1 METNKIPARA
11 DVPEKDKWAIQ
22 DLFATDDDWRAA
34 LAKAKEFIPRITA
47 FRGRLAESGAA
58 LLSFFRLDDEISLA
72 FDALSY
78 TTHSAAAMRTP
89 ALPRIRRWSAR

>member
-47 FRGRLAESGAA
+47 FRGQTGRKRRCSAVFFPSG
-58 LLSFFRLDDEISLA
+58 
-72 FDALSY
+72 
-78 TTHSAAAMRTP
+78 
-89 ALPRIRRWSAR
+89 

>member
-47 FRGRLAESGAA
+47 FRGRLAESCAV
-58 LLSFFRLDDEISLA
+58 LLSFSDFFFLMIRRPPRSTL
-72 FDALSY
+72 FPY
-78 TTHSAAAMRTP
+78 TTLFRSM
-89 ALPRIRRWSAR
+89 

>member
-34 LAKAKEFIPRITA
+34 LAKAKE
-47 FRGRLAESGAA
+47 
-58 LLSFFRLDDEISLA
+58 LSM
-72 FDALSY
+72 
-78 TTHSAAAMRTP
+78 H
-89 ALPRIRRWSAR
+89 ARN

>member
-34 LAKAKEFIPRITA
+34 LTR
-47 FRGRLAESGAA
+47 
-58 LLSFFRLDDEISLA
+58 
-72 FDALSY
+72 SY
-78 TTHSAAAMRTP
+78 TTRSAAAMRTP
-89 ALPRIRRWSAR
+89 ASPRIRRWSAR